1 MNGSENRN
9 FAGEFLVKVAGIG
22 RRLKLGNEWRWN
34 AFMVD
39 VVEIYWTEVWV
50 SHDFEGI

>member
-9 FAGEFLVKVAGIG
+9 FASEFLVKVTGIG
-22 RRLKLGNEWRWN
+22 RRLKLGNKRRWN

-39 VVEIYWTEVWV
+39 VVEVYGTEVWV
-50 SHDFEGI
+50 RHDFEGI